1 MKKAA
6 FLIILSIILHSCAQY
21 VKEVDHV
28 VADNMR
34 ISERLTKKEDSSIA
48 EMISPYKSQ
57 LDAEMNEVLAVT
69 DVDLIKDSP
78 ESTLGNWFADIL
90 MAEAVKYD
98 DRVSFALQNRGGVR
112 INSIKSG
119 EITRGKIYELMPFD
133 NFLVIMQLKGTV
145 LSEFVSHI
153 AEDGGWPTSKELRVK
168 KIGEKVEIAINGDEI
183 EPQKTYWIAL
193 PDYVANGGSDSKMI
207 MSEPQTDTGDMI
219 RDILIRHLSE
229 VGKSGRPMTT
239 TLDQRFVIKD

>member
-48 EMISPYKSQ
+48 EMIS
-57 LDAEMNEVLAVT
+57 
-69 DVDLIKDSP
+69 VDLIKDSP